1 MKRAWALCV
10 TLAALW
16 AGACNSGSGTTVT
29 PPPPNNGFSNNSLVG
44 QYAFSMSGT
53 VTTTNGVVP
62 FARVGSFTANG
73 EGGIATGVEDVNLN
87 LGQQGSNE
95 LGFTGGSYSINTD
108 GRGTLSLIDSTGT
121 LTFSVTMTSTSSGYL
136 VNMPT
141 DGQSAGSGSFV
152 KQNPASF
159 LLTAFSG
166 SYAFDFSGADAQS
179 NPESAVGQLVSIGN
193 QVLSGFADDND
204 AGTTNGVINSGTPGT
219 AATISGNYGL
229 PTIAS
234 DLTNFGR
241 GQFTI
246 GTLSGVF
253 YIVGPNQIKFMETT
267 SGGTLAGDALLQ
279 SSIPTTAAGIS
290 GGFVYVMGGAGSGGP
305 LTRGG
310 KFSASN
316 GALSSIIVDN
326 NNSGESIS
334 LSPTSGTY
342 TVDPS
347 GNGRGTVTFSA
358 SGFKDPFTYV
368 FYLISPTQ
376 AVIQDQSTGIVEDG
390 SMLAQGS
397 GTISNTSLAGNYA
410 INWSGFTGT
419 GNGTG
424 EEDLVGE
431 TSLTS
436 GMFSGHIDVNEFAT
450 PAQATDVALSGTL
463 QLAAD
468 PTSHNAVTLNLA
480 TNPAGQVTAFAYI
493 ANNNTIL
500 LMGTQ
505 KNRVV
510 AGILTPQAP

>member
-16 AGACNSGSGTTVT
+16 AGACSSGGTTVT
-29 PPPPNNGFSNNSLVG
+29 TPPPNNGFSNNSLMG

-53 VTTTNGVVP
+53 DASSGVAVP

-73 EGGIATGVEDVNLN
+73 EGGIETGVEDVNLN

-95 LGFTGGSYSINTD
+95 LGFTGGGYSINTD

-121 LTFSVTMTSTSSGYL
+121 LTFSITMTSANGGYL
-136 VNMPT
+136 TNMPT
-141 DGQSAGSGSFV
+141 DLMSAGSGSFV

-159 LLTAFSG
+159 LLSAFSG
-166 SYAFDFSGADAQS
+166 SYAFDFSGADAQG
-179 NPESAVGQLVSIGN
+179 NPESAVGQLVSTGN

-204 AGTTNGVINSGTPGT
+204 GGLVNGGTPG
-219 AATISGNYGL
+219 AATISGNYGP

-241 GQFTI
+241 GQITI

-253 YIVGPNQIKFMETT
+253 YIVGPNEVEFMETT

-279 SSIPTTAAGIS
+279 SNIPTTAAGIG
-290 GGFVYVMGGAGSGGP
+290 GGFVYVMGGAGVTGVSGP

-310 KFSASN
+310 KFSASS

-326 NNSGESIS
+326 NNSGQSIS
-334 LSPTSGTY
+334 LNTTSGTY

-347 GNGRGTVTFSA
+347 GDGRGTVTFSV

-410 INWSGFTGT
+410 INWSGVTGT

-450 PAQATDVALSGTL
+450 QSQATDVALSGTL